1 MPAPPA
7 VDPPAE
13 SRSMASR
20 ITPFRSPDVPALPS
34 EDDLRTELALDV
46 LFGERLQHV
55 VGHAEARPG
64 VQPSLTIPRAYLD
77 ASIDIMLDVLRNA
90 Q

>member
-1 MPAPPA
+1 MPWA
-7 VDPPAE
+7 VSTSMS
-13 SRSMASR
+13 SRRTNRRSTARRKASVSVV
-20 ITPFRSPDVPALPS
+20 TS
-34 EDDLRTELALDV
+34 ELALDV

-55 VGHAEARPG
+55 VGHAEARSG

-77 ASIDIMLDVLRNA
+77 AGIDIMLDVLRNA